1 MLDAAVCWRT
11 CPHLGATSSGC
22 SAPQPS
28 KLVMRFDYRRP
39 LVLQH
44 PARGMIFVGAISCGR
59 QRFGIDDQHLAAP
72 ETLVQHLVGVR
83 C

>member
-1 MLDAAVCWRT
+1 
-11 CPHLGATSSGC
+11 
-22 SAPQPS
+22 
-28 KLVMRFDYRRP
+28 MRFDYRRP